1 MTGGGQPKSNPAPQ
15 QQSNPTPAPV
25 VKKVL
30 NKGVTKTPNI
40 LTGPAGT
47 LGTADT
53 AKNKLGL

>member
-1 MTGGGQPKSNPAPQ
+1 MTGGGQPKQSQPQ
-15 QQSNPTPAPV
+15 QQSNPTPAPI